1 MSDDLT
7 RPDRGEAMDRLTR
20 TVQALPEDEQAPYLL
35 LALAFLASHAPDVLA
50 FLLDRA
56 DAVVEDT

>member
-1 MSDDLT
+1 
-7 RPDRGEAMDRLTR
+7 MDRLTR